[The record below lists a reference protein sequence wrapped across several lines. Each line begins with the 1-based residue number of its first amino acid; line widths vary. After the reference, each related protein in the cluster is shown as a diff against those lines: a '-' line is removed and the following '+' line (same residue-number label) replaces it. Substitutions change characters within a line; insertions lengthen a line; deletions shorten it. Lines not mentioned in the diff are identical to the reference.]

1 MDTTGGIVMTA
12 LFATI
17 GLIVTVLAGLVA
29 VGWAVGIVRIR
40 VMVEEEDDDGA

>member
-17 GLIVTVLAGLVA
+17 GFVVTVLAGLVA
-29 VGWAVGIVRIR
+29 AGWSVGLVRIR
-40 VMVEEEDDDGA
+40 LSVEEEEDGA